1 MKKKCVEMGTI
12 TSVGV
17 KTTGLCGGDSGH
29 GGRHELW
36 IEMESGEMGIEYQEE
51 VWKKARKV
59 EQIHSVKLK
68 FGGDWELQ
76 AFYGILKV
84 GLEELEKEIIKRHGK
99 EEIKKIKQGIR
110 QSIKQGELEGGLE
123 EGGAEEE

>member
-17 KTTGLCGGDSGH
+17 KTTGRCGGDSGY
-29 GGRHELW
+29 GARHELC
-36 IEMESGEMGIEYQEE
+36 IEMESGDMGIEYQEE

-59 EQIHSVKLK
+59 EQIHSLRLK

-110 QSIKQGELEGGLE
+110 QSIKQGELEEGVE
-123 EGGAEEE
+123 EGEAEEE